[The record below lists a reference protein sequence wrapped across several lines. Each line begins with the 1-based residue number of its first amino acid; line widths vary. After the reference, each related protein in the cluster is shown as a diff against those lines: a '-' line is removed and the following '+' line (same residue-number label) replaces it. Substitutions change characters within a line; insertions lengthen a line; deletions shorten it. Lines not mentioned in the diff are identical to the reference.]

1 MSWTLSL
8 HVIRVSWTL
17 SLWGKDNT
25 KHWTWNGRLIPKS
38 TELGNSRIIQKGKRS
53 SNLIWTLSL
62 HNLKFNPQPFK
73 LISSKLFKISDMNCI
88 LFLLV
93 EAYLCIKS
101 INFHPMK
108 NSSTWDQEFFS
119 HKPLENPQCTVRSSF
134 TTSKAASICEIV
146 MNPIVF
152 PYCFMYENCLAK

>member
-1 MSWTLSL
+1 MSWTLSLHVIRVSWTLSL

-73 LISSKLFKISDMNCI
+73 LISSKLFKISDMNCV

-93 EAYLCIKS
+93 EACLCNNS
-101 INFHPMK
+101 INLHPLK
-108 NSSTWDQEFFS
+108 NPPTWGQEFFTN
-119 HKPLENPQCTVRSSF
+119 PLKIHNAQCDPHSQHPKQR
-134 TTSKAASICEIV
+134 
-146 MNPIVF
+146 
-152 PYCFMYENCLAK
+152 PYAR